1 MAAEKGRKRSVFFVN
16 DDKNGGKV
24 VPFPGAEDLNKIKR
38 QNRTAFMISALSA
51 IIGTVIGTLIVS
63 IILFGFKFTTELLE
77 TPEQVKDL
85 KEETIPKIVASV
97 EALESKIKDDKLK
110 LDEDIKDIST
120 SVDRVEGRID
130 ELYSLILKGLDLKAT
145 NEYSEQVVTGLGRKT
160 SMNLDS
166 SPVITKMVA
175 ISSSGAKFSSEELSG
190 LKVLLPYKDG
200 AKNCYFYGQFNEN
213 DQWDGNCIVN
223 VYSNGILELITDAQY
238 VDGKVVSCKQV
249 FPDYTTEGK
258 EPIWVVSNRTV
269 EEGISYGETWHFFR
283 EGNFTEISEPENL
296 TVTDI
301 LSVETFEEK
310 ITTNIEGYY
319 KGTISDG
326 WFNDTTGSAYMI
338 KYFRNGMIKTLYVGD
353 FRNGVFNDLTG
364 DAWMIGK
371 KTESQAAYSHYKGPF
386 KDGIAIG
393 GPKCWKESLEQK
405 DIDAYIAQSG
415 VEFDPN
421 LLRWESPKV

>member
-1 MAAEKGRKRSVFFVN
+1 MN
-16 DDKNGGKV
+16 DDGKIIH
-24 VPFPGAEDLNKIKR
+24 FPSAEDPNKIKQ
-38 QNRTAFMISALSA
+38 QNRTTFTINFLSA
-51 IIGTVIGTLIVS
+51 FIATVAATFLISCCNYALGLFAAPKQIQELNNEKIPEIFAS
-63 IILFGFKFTTELLE
+63 IEKLE
-77 TPEQVKDL
+77 T
-85 KEETIPKIVASV
+85 
-97 EALESKIKDDKLK
+97 KIKDDKSE
-110 LDEDIKDIST
+110 LDSDIKNLT
-120 SVDRVEGRID
+120 TRVDG
-130 ELYSLILKGLDLKAT
+130 LYSLILKSLDLKAT
-145 NEYSEQVVTGLGRKT
+145 DEYSEQIVTGLGRKN

-200 AKNCYFYGQFNEN
+200 AKNCYFYGQFNEKN
-213 DQWDGNCIVN
+213 QWDGNCIVN
-223 VYSNGILELITDAQY
+223 VYSNGVLELITDAEY
-238 VDGKVVSCKQV
+238 VDGKVVSCKQI
-249 FPDYTTEGK
+249 FSDYTSGNS

-269 EEGISYGETWHFFR
+269 KQGISYGETWHFFR
-283 EGNFTEISEPENL
+283 EGDFTEISEPENVSA
-296 TVTDI
+296 TEI
-301 LSVETFEEK
+301 LSAETFKEK

>member
-1 MAAEKGRKRSVFFVN
+1 MAAEKGRKRSDFFVN
-16 DDKNGGKV
+16 DDGKIIH
-24 VPFPGAEDLNKIKR
+24 FPSAEDPNKIKQ
-38 QNRTAFMISALSA
+38 QNRTTFTINFLSA
-51 IIGTVIGTLIVS
+51 FIATVAATFLISCCNYALGLFAAPKQIQELNNEKIPEIFAS
-63 IILFGFKFTTELLE
+63 IEKLE
-77 TPEQVKDL
+77 T
-85 KEETIPKIVASV
+85 
-97 EALESKIKDDKLK
+97 KIKDDKSE
-110 LDEDIKDIST
+110 LDSDIKNLT
-120 SVDRVEGRID
+120 TRVDG
-130 ELYSLILKGLDLKAT
+130 LYSLILKSLDLKAT
-145 NEYSEQVVTGLGRKT
+145 DEYSEQIVTGLGRKN

-200 AKNCYFYGQFNEN
+200 AKNCYFYGQFNEKN
-213 DQWDGNCIVN
+213 QWDGNCIVN
-223 VYSNGILELITDAQY
+223 VYSNGVLELITDAEY
-238 VDGKVVSCKQV
+238 VDGKVVSCKQI
-249 FPDYTTEGK
+249 FSDYTSGNS

-269 EEGISYGETWHFFR
+269 KQGISYGETWHFFR
-283 EGNFTEISEPENL
+283 EGVFTEISEPENVSA
-296 TVTDI
+296 TEI
-301 LSVETFEEK
+301 LSAETFKEK